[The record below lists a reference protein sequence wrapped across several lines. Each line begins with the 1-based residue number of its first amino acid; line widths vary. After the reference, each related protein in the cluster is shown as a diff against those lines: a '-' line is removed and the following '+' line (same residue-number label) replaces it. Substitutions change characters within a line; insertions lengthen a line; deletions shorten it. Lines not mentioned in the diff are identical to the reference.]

1 MSGVTRPD
9 EWGHSPWR
17 VGGENRESEARA
29 KEDWLRSTG
38 IAGLRKK
45 DSFALDVDDKF
56 VTLRD
61 YRKSKS

>member
-1 MSGVTRPD
+1 MGGVTRPD

-17 VGGENRESEARA
+17 VGGENRESEVRA

-45 DSFALDVDDKF
+45 RIREGET
-56 VTLRD
+56 VTGEE
-61 YRKSKS
+61 KEMEK

>member
-1 MSGVTRPD
+1 M
-9 EWGHSPWR
+9 
-17 VGGENRESEARA
+17 GGENWESEVRA

-56 VTLRD
+56 VTLRTKATKND
-61 YRKSKS
+61 EFQYDERYS